1 MGSELS
7 VFNFNGA
14 DVRVVKDKSG
24 APWFVAK
31 DVAEILGY
39 TDTQAMTRRLDK
51 DEISS
56 CTDKSSGQR
65 RHITIV
71 NESGLYNAIL
81 GSNKPEAKSFKRW
94 VTHEVLP
101 EIRKTGAYVAAGE
114 TESDEEI
121 MARALLAAQRTIERN
136 KARIEEQAREIEE
149 LKPKAAFV
157 DSFIVSHGNIL
168 VRDFSKLVKDALGL
182 KKFGQKDM
190 FEFLRNNNYMTANRY
205 PTQYAINLKVL
216 HVTEGLH
223 TRNDG
228 TTECHHCTR
237 ITPKGQEYFFNKLKN
252 MFYGKNGEHNND

>member
-7 VFNFNGA
+7 VFDFNGMG
-14 DVRVVKDKSG
+14 VRVIKDSG
-24 APWFVAK
+24 GEPWFVAK
-31 DVAEILGY
+31 DVADILGY
-39 TDTQAMTRRLDK
+39 SETAMMTRRLDE
-51 DEISS
+51 DETMSAKLAGMNM
-56 CTDKSSGQR
+56 KSTL
-65 RHITIV
+65 I

-157 DSFIVSHGNIL
+157 DNFMVSHGNIL
-168 VRDFSKLVKDALGL
+168 IRDYAKHVKASP
-182 KKFGQKDM
+182 QS
-190 FEFLRNNNYMTANRY
+190 
-205 PTQYAINLKVL
+205 
-216 HVTEGLH
+216 
-223 TRNDG
+223 
-228 TTECHHCTR
+228 
-237 ITPKGQEYFFNKLKN
+237 
-252 MFYGKNGEHNND
+252 

>member
-1 MGSELS
+1 MGSELA
-7 VFNFNGA
+7 VFDFNGMG
-14 DVRVVKDKSG
+14 VRVIKDSSG
-24 APWFVAK
+24 EPWFVAK
-31 DVAEILGY
+31 DVADILGY

-56 CTDKSSGQR
+56 CTDKSSGQGR
-65 RHITIV
+65 RITII

-157 DSFIVSHGNIL
+157 DNFMVSHGNIL
-168 VRDFSKLVKDALGL
+168 IRDYAKHVKQALNL

-190 FEFLRNNNYMTANRY
+190 FEFLRENNYLTANRY
-205 PTQYAINLKVL
+205 PTQYAVNLQVL

-223 TRNDG
+223 SRNDG
-228 TTECHHCTR
+228 TTECHHCTK
-237 ITPKGQEYFFNKLKN
+237 ITPKGQNYFYNKLKSLLDE
-252 MFYGKNGEHNND
+252 MQGEI

>member
-1 MGSELS
+1 MSNELS
-7 VFNFNGA
+7 IFNFNGA
-14 DVRVVKDKSG
+14 DVRIVKDKSG
-24 APWFVAK
+24 EPWFVAR
-31 DVAEILGY
+31 DIAGILGY

-56 CTDKSSGQR
+56 CTDKSSGQA

-71 NESGLYNAIL
+71 NESGMYSAIL

-157 DSFIVSHGNIL
+157 DNFMVSHGNIL
-168 VRDFSKLVKDALGL
+168 IRDYAKHVK
-182 KKFGQKDM
+182 
-190 FEFLRNNNYMTANRY
+190 
-205 PTQYAINLKVL
+205 
-216 HVTEGLH
+216 
-223 TRNDG
+223 
-228 TTECHHCTR
+228 
-237 ITPKGQEYFFNKLKN
+237 
-252 MFYGKNGEHNND
+252 